1 MYCFRTTI
9 SVFDMFRKKLKFLIL
24 LIVTTISLG
33 FIMTYM
39 DFYQPRIVPCFQV
52 TTQNNVSTTTGSTLC
67 VSATSGH
74 QFEKRRPDSCSKHNH
89 AAFLKVHKAGSTT
102 VMDIFLRYAI
112 QNRLN
117 IVLPKRSDGF
127 GFNYLGYEET
137 LLRDNLVPLQK
148 YQTYDI
154 LCNHVIYNRTAFRSI
169 LPNDTMYIAILREP
183 IRHFISSGIYYYF
196 FDELCKIYNTT
207 NSSKAISTFLNNPS
221 ALDMA
226 TTYFHNKMSFDLG
239 LPPSQFENIT
249 YINNY
254 VQELDK
260 DFALVMILEYFD
272 ESLVL
277 MKRYLCW
284 ELQDIIYLPLNS
296 IGEVKYPMLTF
307 EDEKN
312 LRKFNFAD
320 FQLYEYFQ
328 NIFGQKVQ
336 AEGPLFFQEVK
347 HFKLIQQ
354 KVKNYCNSTM
364 QSDKS
369 YYPLMVPRSTWNK
382 EFFIT
387 HSDCKFMS
395 QDELLLM
402 HNLIEE
408 AWGRYN
414 QSLKTK
420 G

>member
-1 MYCFRTTI
+1 
-9 SVFDMFRKKLKFLIL
+9 MFKKRFKFLIL
-24 LIVTTISLG
+24 MIATTISLG
-33 FIMTYM
+33 VIMTYV
-39 DFYQPRIVPCFQV
+39 DFYQSRILPCFQV
-52 TTQNNVSTTTGSTLC
+52 ATQNIVSTTTDSTLR
-67 VSATSGH
+67 VYATCGH
-74 QFEKRRPDSCSKHNH
+74 KFEKRRPGSCNKHNH
-89 AAFLKVHKAGSTT
+89 VAFLKVHKAGSTT
-102 VMDIFLRYAI
+102 VMNIFLRYAV
-112 QNRLN
+112 QNKLN
-117 IVLPKRSDGF
+117 IVLPKRSTGF

-137 LLRDNLVPLQK
+137 VLRGNLVPLPK
-148 YQTYDI
+148 NQTYDI
-154 LCNHVIYNRTAFRSI
+154 LCNHVIYNRTAFRAI

-183 IRHFISSGIYYYF
+183 IRHFISSGIYYYV
-196 FDELCKIYNTT
+196 FDEFSKIYNTT
-207 NSSKAISTFLNNPS
+207 NSSKAISTFLNNSS
-221 ALDMA
+221 ALNMA

-239 LPPSQFENIT
+239 LTPSQFENIT
-249 YINNY
+249 YIDNY
-254 VQELDK
+254 IQELNK

-284 ELQDIIYLPLNS
+284 DLQDIMYLPLNS

-328 NIFGQKVQ
+328 NIFWQKVQ

-354 KVKNYCNSTM
+354 KVKHYCNSTLR
-364 QSDKS
+364 SNKS
-369 YYPLMVPRSTWNK
+369 YPPLLVPRSTWNN
-382 EFFIT
+382 EFFIS

-395 QDELLLM
+395 QDELSLM
-402 HNLIEE
+402 HNLIED

-414 QSLKTK
+414 QSLNTK
-420 G
+420 L